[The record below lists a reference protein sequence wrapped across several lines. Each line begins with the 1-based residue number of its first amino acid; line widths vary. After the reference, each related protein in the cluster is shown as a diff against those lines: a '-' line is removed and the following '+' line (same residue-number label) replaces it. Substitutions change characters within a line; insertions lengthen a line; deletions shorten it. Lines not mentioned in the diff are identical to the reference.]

1 VTTTEPVTIYERLG
15 AEGGIRRAVDE
26 FYERVLADA
35 ELAPFFE
42 GIDMKSLRRH
52 QVDFLTAATGGP
64 NRYDGRDVAA
74 AHAGRGIT
82 GEHFDR
88 VVGHLVGTLQSAGV
102 DEEPIGQVGAALTPL
117 RSDIVSDIVSDA
129 VGG

>member
-1 VTTTEPVTIYERLG
+1 MTTTEPVTIYERLG
-15 AEGGIRRAVDE
+15 AEGGVRRAVDE
-26 FYERVLADA
+26 FYARVLADP

-42 GIDMKSLRRH
+42 GIDMKALRRH

-64 NRYDGRDVAA
+64 SRYDGRDVTA

-88 VVGHLVGTLQSAGV
+88 AVGHLVGTLQGAGV
-102 DEEPIGQVGAALTPL
+102 DEETIGQVGAALTPL
-117 RSDIVSDIVSDA
+117 RSDIVSDT